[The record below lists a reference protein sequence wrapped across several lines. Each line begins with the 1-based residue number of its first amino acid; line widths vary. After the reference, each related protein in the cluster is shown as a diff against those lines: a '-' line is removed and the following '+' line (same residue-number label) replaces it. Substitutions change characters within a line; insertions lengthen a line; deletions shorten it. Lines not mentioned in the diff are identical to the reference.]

1 MAENQNQNKEF
12 ENMINEIC
20 KNIFPNMNLN
30 EEQMK
35 LFTEKFIKKDDNDEQ
50 SNDDDKNEEQ
60 SDDNDEDDD
69 DNSDDD
75 NSDDNSDDNEEDDSN
90 DNNDEDDNS
99 DDNQDDSDEDNS
111 DDEDDDDD
119 IIFDEDDDDDDANF
133 DITNLNLCCN
143 MCGEKIDESS
153 NYVITPCTHFL
164 HTACIKNKIL
174 SENNKEKDVDA
185 ILDKAMDEFLN
196 KENVEE
202 CEECD
207 VCKSLF

>member
-1 MAENQNQNKEF
+1 MAENQNKDF

-35 LFTEKFIKKDDNDEQ
+35 LFTEKFIKKDDSEEQ
-50 SNDDDKNEEQ
+50 SNSDDNNEEQ
-60 SDDNDEDDD
+60 SDDNDNSNDDD
-69 DNSDDD
+69 SDDD
-75 NSDDNSDDNEEDDSN
+75 NSEEDDSN
-90 DNNDEDDNS
+90 DN
-99 DDNQDDSDEDNS
+99 SDED
-111 DDEDDDDD
+111 DDEDDDED
-119 IIFDEDDDDDDANF
+119 IVFDEDDDDDDANF

-174 SENNKEKDVDA
+174 SDNNKDKDVDA

-196 KENVEE
+196 KENNEE

>member
-1 MAENQNQNKEF
+1 MAENQNKDF

-35 LFTEKFIKKDDNDEQ
+35 LFTEKFIKKDDNDEK
-50 SNDDDKNEEQ
+50 SNSDDNNEEQ

-69 DNSDDD
+69 DDSDDD
-75 NSDDNSDDNEEDDSN
+75 NSEEDDSN
-90 DNNDEDDNS
+90 DNNDEDDES
-99 DDNQDDSDEDNS
+99 DDSNDNSDED
-111 DDEDDDDD
+111 EDDDD
-119 IIFDEDDDDDDANF
+119 IIFDEDDDEDDANF

-174 SENNKEKDVDA
+174 SDNNKEKDIDA

-196 KENVEE
+196 KENNEE
-202 CEECD
+202 CEDCD

>member
-35 LFTEKFIKKDDNDEQ
+35 LFTEKFIKKDDEEEK
-50 SNDDDKNEEQ
+50 SNDDDNNEEENEE
-60 SDDNDEDDD
+60 SNEDDD

-75 NSDDNSDDNEEDDSN
+75 NSEEDDSN
-90 DNNDEDDNS
+90 DNNDEDDES
-99 DDNQDDSDEDNS
+99 DDSNDNS
-111 DDEDDDDD
+111 DDDEDED
-119 IIFDEDDDDDDANF
+119 IIFDEDDDDDDDANF

-174 SENNKEKDVDA
+174 SDNSKEKDLDA

-196 KENVEE
+196 KENNEE
-202 CEECD
+202 CEDCD
-207 VCKSLF
+207 VCKNLF

>member
-35 LFTEKFIKKDDNDEQ
+35 LFTEKFIKKDDGEEEE
-50 SNDDDKNEEQ
+50 SNDDDN
-60 SDDNDEDDD
+60 DNDNKNNEDEDS
-69 DNSDDD
+69 NDDD
-75 NSDDNSDDNEEDDSN
+75 NSDDNNNSDDNDEDDSN
-90 DNNDEDDNS
+90 DNNDEDDDS
-99 DDNQDDSDEDNS
+99 DDNEEDDSNEDNS
-111 DDEDDDDD
+111 DEEEDV
-119 IIFDEDDDDDDANF
+119 IFDEDDDDDDDANF
-133 DITNLNLCCN
+133 DITNLNLSCN

-164 HTACIKNKIL
+164 HTVCIKNKIL
-174 SENNKEKDVDA
+174 SENNKEKDIDA

-196 KENVEE
+196 KENNEE
-202 CEECD
+202 CEDCD

>member
-1 MAENQNQNKEF
+1 MAENQNKDF

-35 LFTEKFIKKDDNDEQ
+35 LFTEKFIKKDDGEEQ
-50 SNDDDKNEEQ
+50 SNSDDNNEEQ
-60 SDDNDEDDD
+60 SDDNDNSNDDD
-69 DNSDDD
+69 DSDDD
-75 NSDDNSDDNEEDDSN
+75 NSEEDDSN
-90 DNNDEDDNS
+90 DNNDEDDE
-99 DDNQDDSDEDNS
+99 DDNS
-111 DDEDDDDD
+111 DEDDDED

-143 MCGEKIDESS
+143 MCDEKIDESS

-174 SENNKEKDVDA
+174 SDNNKDKDVDA

-196 KENVEE
+196 KEK
-202 CEECD
+202 CEDCD

>member
-1 MAENQNQNKEF
+1 MAENQNKDF

-35 LFTEKFIKKDDNDEQ
+35 LFTEKFIKKDDGEEE

-69 DNSDDD
+69 DNSDDN
-75 NSDDNSDDNEEDDSN
+75 NSEEDDNEEDDSN
-90 DNNDEDDNS
+90 DNNDEDDDS
-99 DDNQDDSDEDNS
+99 DDSNDNS
-111 DDEDDDDD
+111 DENDDDED
-119 IIFDEDDDDDDANF
+119 IVFDEDDDDDDANF
-133 DITNLNLCCN
+133 DITNLNLSCN

-174 SENNKEKDVDA
+174 SENNKEKDIDA

-196 KENVEE
+196 KKNNEE
-202 CEECD
+202 CEDCN

>member
-35 LFTEKFIKKDDNDEQ
+35 LFTEKFIKKDDEEEQ
-50 SNDDDKNEEQ
+50 SNSDDNNEEQ

-75 NSDDNSDDNEEDDSN
+75 NSEEDDSN
-90 DNNDEDDNS
+90 DNNDEDD
-99 DDNQDDSDEDNS
+99 DSNENS
-111 DDEDDDDD
+111 DDESTDEDV
-119 IIFDEDDDDDDANF
+119 IFDEDDDDDDANF
-133 DITNLNLCCN
+133 DITNLNLSCN

-174 SENNKEKDVDA
+174 SDNNKEKDIDA

-196 KENVEE
+196 KENGEE
-202 CEECD
+202 CEDCD

>member
-35 LFTEKFIKKDDNDEQ
+35 LFTEKFIKKNDGEEQ

-60 SDDNDEDDD
+60 SDDKDEDDD
-69 DNSDDD
+69 DNSD
-75 NSDDNSDDNEEDDSN
+75 DDNSDDNEEDDSN
-90 DNNDEDDNS
+90 DNNDEDD
-99 DDNQDDSDEDNS
+99 DSNDNS
-111 DDEDDDDD
+111 DDDEEDDDD
-119 IIFDEDDDDDDANF
+119 IIFDEDDEDDDDANF
-133 DITNLNLCCN
+133 DITNLNLSCN
-143 MCGEKIDESS
+143 MCSEKIDESS

-164 HTACIKNKIL
+164 HTLCIKNKIL
-174 SENNKEKDVDA
+174 SENNKQKDIDD

-196 KENVEE
+196 KENNEE
-202 CEECD
+202 CEDCD

>member
-1 MAENQNQNKEF
+1 MAENQNKDF

-35 LFTEKFIKKDDNDEQ
+35 LFTEKFIKKNDGEEEESNSDNNDEENGESNSDDDDDN
-50 SNDDDKNEEQ
+50 SN
-60 SDDNDEDDD
+60 D

-75 NSDDNSDDNEEDDSN
+75 NEDDSN
-90 DNNDEDDNS
+90 DNNDEDDDS
-99 DDNQDDSDEDNS
+99 DDSNEDNS
-111 DDEDDDDD
+111 DDDED
-119 IIFDEDDDDDDANF
+119 IVFDEDDDEDDANF

-143 MCGEKIDESS
+143 MCDEKIDESS

-174 SENNKEKDVDA
+174 SDNNKEKDIDA

-196 KENVEE
+196 KENNEE
-202 CEECD
+202 CEDCD

>member
-1 MAENQNQNKEF
+1 MAENQNKEF

-35 LFTEKFIKKDDNDEQ
+35 LFTEKFIKKDDGEEEESNDNNEEEDDDDSEEDS
-50 SNDDDKNEEQ
+50 SNDD
-60 SDDNDEDDD
+60 NDSNDDD
-69 DNSDDD
+69 DNSDED
-75 NSDDNSDDNEEDDSN
+75 N
-90 DNNDEDDNS
+90 
-99 DDNQDDSDEDNS
+99 SDEDNS
-111 DDEDDDDD
+111 SDDSDDESTDEDV
-119 IIFDEDDDDDDANF
+119 IFDEDDDDDENF

-143 MCGEKIDESS
+143 ICGEKIDESS

-174 SENNKEKDVDA
+174 SINSNENDVDA

-196 KENVEE
+196 NEK
-202 CEECD
+202 CEDCD
-207 VCKSLF
+207 LCKSLF

>member
-35 LFTEKFIKKDDNDEQ
+35 LFTEKFIKKDDGEEEESNDNNDDDSEEDS
-50 SNDDDKNEEQ
+50 SNDDNDDDSEED
-60 SDDNDEDDD
+60 SSNDDNDSNDD

-75 NSDDNSDDNEEDDSN
+75 NSTDESDG
-90 DNNDEDDNS
+90 
-99 DDNQDDSDEDNS
+99 
-111 DDEDDDDD
+111 DDESTDED
-119 IIFDEDDDDDDANF
+119 IIFDEDDDDENF
-133 DITNLNLCCN
+133 DITNLNLSCN

-164 HTACIKNKIL
+164 HTVCIKNKIL
-174 SENNKEKDVDA
+174 SDNNKQKDIDA

-196 KENVEE
+196 KENNEE
-202 CEECD
+202 CEDCN
-207 VCKSLF
+207 VCKNLF

>member
-12 ENMINEIC
+12 ESMINEIC

-35 LFTEKFIKKDDNDEQ
+35 LFTEKFIKKDDGEEE
-50 SNDDDKNEEQ
+50 SNDDDNKENEE
-60 SDDNDEDDD
+60 SNDNDDN

-75 NSDDNSDDNEEDDSN
+75 NSDEDDSN

-99 DDNQDDSDEDNS
+99 DDNEDDSNEDDSNEDNS
-111 DDEDDDDD
+111 DDDEDDDDD
-119 IIFDEDDDDDDANF
+119 IIFDEDDEDDDDANF
-133 DITNLNLCCN
+133 DITNLNLSCN

-174 SENNKEKDVDA
+174 SENNKKKDIDD

-196 KENVEE
+196 KEKSEE

-207 VCKSLF
+207 VCRSLF

>member
-1 MAENQNQNKEF
+1 MAENQNKDF

-35 LFTEKFIKKDDNDEQ
+35 LFTEKFIKKDDGDEQ
-50 SNDDDKNEEQ
+50 SNSDDNNEEQ
-60 SDDNDEDDD
+60 SDDNDNSNDDD
-69 DNSDDD
+69 DSDDD
-75 NSDDNSDDNEEDDSN
+75 NSEEDDSN
-90 DNNDEDDNS
+90 DNNDEDDE
-99 DDNQDDSDEDNS
+99 DDNS
-111 DDEDDDDD
+111 DEDDDED
-119 IIFDEDDDDDDANF
+119 IVFDEDDDEDDANF

-143 MCGEKIDESS
+143 MCDEKIDESS

-174 SENNKEKDVDA
+174 SDNNKDKDIDD

-196 KENVEE
+196 KENNEE
-202 CEECD
+202 CEDCD

>member
-1 MAENQNQNKEF
+1 MADNQNQNKEF

-35 LFTEKFIKKDDNDEQ
+35 LFTEKFIKKNDGEEEESNSDNNDEENGESNSDDDDDN
-50 SNDDDKNEEQ
+50 SN
-60 SDDNDEDDD
+60 D

-75 NSDDNSDDNEEDDSN
+75 NEDDSN

-99 DDNQDDSDEDNS
+99 NEDDSNDNSDEDE
-111 DDEDDDDD
+111 DED
-119 IIFDEDDDDDDANF
+119 IVFDEDDDDDDANF

-143 MCGEKIDESS
+143 MCDEKIDESS

-174 SENNKEKDVDA
+174 SDNNKEKDIDA

-196 KENVEE
+196 KENGEE
-202 CEECD
+202 CEDCD
-207 VCKSLF
+207 VCKNLF

>member
-1 MAENQNQNKEF
+1 MAENQNKDF

-35 LFTEKFIKKDDNDEQ
+35 LFTEKFIKKDDSEEQ
-50 SNDDDKNEEQ
+50 SNSDDNNEEQ
-60 SDDNDEDDD
+60 SDDNDNSNDD
-69 DNSDDD
+69 DNDDDSDDD
-75 NSDDNSDDNEEDDSN
+75 NSEEDDSN
-90 DNNDEDDNS
+90 DNNDEDDSN
-99 DDNQDDSDEDNS
+99 DNS
-111 DDEDDDDD
+111 DEDEDDDED
-119 IIFDEDDDDDDANF
+119 IVFDEDDDEDDANF

-174 SENNKEKDVDA
+174 SDNNKDKDIDD

-196 KENVEE
+196 KENNEE
-202 CEECD
+202 CEDCD
-207 VCKSLF
+207 VCKNLF

>member
-35 LFTEKFIKKDDNDEQ
+35 LFTEKFIKKDDGEEQ
-50 SNDDDKNEEQ
+50 SN
-60 SDDNDEDDD
+60 SDDNNGEGEDGESNDD
-69 DNSDDD
+69 VDNSDDD
-75 NSDDNSDDNEEDDSN
+75 NSDEDNSEEDDSN
-90 DNNDEDDNS
+90 DNNDDDSNDNS
-99 DDNQDDSDEDNS
+99 
-111 DDEDDDDD
+111 DEDDDDD
-119 IIFDEDDDDDDANF
+119 EDIVFDEDDDEDDANF

-174 SENNKEKDVDA
+174 SDNNKDKDIDA
-185 ILDKAMDEFLN
+185 ILDKAMNEFLN
-196 KENVEE
+196 KENNEE
-202 CEECD
+202 CEDCD

>member
-1 MAENQNQNKEF
+1 MAENQNKEF
-12 ENMINEIC
+12 ENMISEIC

-35 LFTEKFIKKDDNDEQ
+35 LFTEKFIKKDEGEEEE
-50 SNDDDKNEEQ
+50 SNDD
-60 SDDNDEDDD
+60 NDSNDDDD

-75 NSDDNSDDNEEDDSN
+75 NST
-90 DNNDEDDNS
+90 
-99 DDNQDDSDEDNS
+99 DDSDG
-111 DDEDDDDD
+111 DDESTDED
-119 IIFDEDDDDDDANF
+119 IIFDDDDDDENF
-133 DITNLNLCCN
+133 DITNLNLSCN

-174 SENNKEKDVDA
+174 NDNNKQKDLDA

-196 KENVEE
+196 NEK
-202 CEECD
+202 CEDCD

>member
-35 LFTEKFIKKDDNDEQ
+35 LFTEKFIKKDDGEEEESNDNNDEEDEDDSEEDS
-50 SNDDDKNEEQ
+50 SNDD
-60 SDDNDEDDD
+60 NDSNDDD
-69 DNSDDD
+69 DNSDEN
-75 NSDDNSDDNEEDDSN
+75 NST
-90 DNNDEDDNS
+90 
-99 DDNQDDSDEDNS
+99 DDSDG
-111 DDEDDDDD
+111 DDESTDED
-119 IIFDEDDDDDDANF
+119 IIFDEDDDDENF
-133 DITNLNLCCN
+133 DITNLNLSCN

-174 SENNKEKDVDA
+174 NDNNKQKDLDA

-196 KENVEE
+196 NEK
-202 CEECD
+202 CEDCD

>member
-1 MAENQNQNKEF
+1 MAENQNKDF

-35 LFTEKFIKKDDNDEQ
+35 LFTEKFIKKDDGDEQ
-50 SNDDDKNEEQ
+50 SNSDDNNEEQ

-75 NSDDNSDDNEEDDSN
+75 NSDEDDSN
-90 DNNDEDDNS
+90 DNNDESDDSNDNS
-99 DDNQDDSDEDNS
+99 DEDE
-111 DDEDDDDD
+111 DDDD
-119 IIFDEDDDDDDANF
+119 IIFDEDDDEDDANF

-174 SENNKEKDVDA
+174 SDNNKENDIDA

-196 KENVEE
+196 KENNEE

-207 VCKSLF
+207 VCKNLF

>member
-1 MAENQNQNKEF
+1 MAENQNKDF

-35 LFTEKFIKKDDNDEQ
+35 LFTEKFIKKDDGEEQ
-50 SNDDDKNEEQ
+50 SNSDDNNGEEENGESNDDDN
-60 SDDNDEDDD
+60 DDD
-69 DNSDDD
+69 SDDD
-75 NSDDNSDDNEEDDSN
+75 NSDEDDSN
-90 DNNDEDDNS
+90 DNNDEDDDS
-99 DDNQDDSDEDNS
+99 DDSNDNSDEDE
-111 DDEDDDDD
+111 DEDD
-119 IIFDEDDDDDDANF
+119 IIFDEDDDEDDGNF

-174 SENNKEKDVDA
+174 SDNNKQKDIDA

-196 KENVEE
+196 KEKCEE
-202 CEECD
+202 CEDCN
-207 VCKSLF
+207 VCKNLF

>member
-1 MAENQNQNKEF
+1 MAENQNKEF
-12 ENMINEIC
+12 ENMISEIC

-35 LFTEKFIKKDDNDEQ
+35 LFTEKFIKKDDGDDEE
-50 SNDDDKNEEQ
+50 SNDDNNEEDDDNSNEN
-60 SDDNDEDDD
+60 SDDDDDNSDDDD

-75 NSDDNSDDNEEDDSN
+75 NNSDDDDDDSN
-90 DNNDEDDNS
+90 E
-99 DDNQDDSDEDNS
+99 NS
-111 DDEDDDDD
+111 DDESTDEDV
-119 IIFDEDDDDDDANF
+119 IFDEDDDDDDDNF
-133 DITNLNLCCN
+133 DITNLNLSCN

-174 SENNKEKDVDA
+174 SDNSKEKDIDA

-196 KENVEE
+196 NEK
-202 CEECD
+202 CEDCD
-207 VCKSLF
+207 ICKSLF

>member
-1 MAENQNQNKEF
+1 MADNQNQNKEF

-35 LFTEKFIKKDDNDEQ
+35 LFTEKFIKKDDNDEK
-50 SNDDDKNEEQ
+50 SNIDDNNEENGESN
-60 SDDNDEDDD
+60 SDDNDDNSND

-75 NSDDNSDDNEEDDSN
+75 NEDDSN
-90 DNNDEDDNS
+90 DNNDEDDSNDSNDNSDEDDS
-99 DDNQDDSDEDNS
+99 DDNE
-111 DDEDDDDD
+111 DDED
-119 IIFDEDDDDDDANF
+119 IIFDEDDDEDDANF
-133 DITNLNLCCN
+133 DITNLNLSCN

-174 SENNKEKDVDA
+174 SENNKEKDLDE

-196 KENVEE
+196 KENGEE
-202 CEECD
+202 CEDCD
-207 VCKSLF
+207 VCKNLF

>member
-1 MAENQNQNKEF
+1 
-12 ENMINEIC
+12 
-20 KNIFPNMNLN
+20 MNLN

-50 SNDDDKNEEQ
+50 SNSDDKNEEQ

-75 NSDDNSDDNEEDDSN
+75 NSDDNEEDDSN
-90 DNNDEDDNS
+90 DNNDEDD
-99 DDNQDDSDEDNS
+99 DSNDNS
-111 DDEDDDDD
+111 DEDEDDDDED
-119 IIFDEDDDDDDANF
+119 IVFDEDDEEDDENF

-143 MCGEKIDESS
+143 MCGEKIDEST

-174 SENNKEKDVDA
+174 SDNNKEKDIDA

-196 KENVEE
+196 KENNEE
-202 CEECD
+202 CEDCD

>member
-1 MAENQNQNKEF
+1 MAENQNKDF

-35 LFTEKFIKKDDNDEQ
+35 LFTEKFIKKDDGEEQ
-50 SNDDDKNEEQ
+50 SN
-60 SDDNDEDDD
+60 SDDNNGEGEDGESNDDGDNSDDDD

-75 NSDDNSDDNEEDDSN
+75 NSEEDDSN
-90 DNNDEDDNS
+90 DNDDNS
-99 DDNQDDSDEDNS
+99 DDDSDDNDDDSND
-111 DDEDDDDD
+111 DDED
-119 IIFDEDDDDDDANF
+119 IVFDEDDDDEDANF

-164 HTACIKNKIL
+164 HTLCIKNKIL
-174 SENNKEKDVDA
+174 SDNNKDKDIDA

-196 KENVEE
+196 KEKCEE
-202 CEECD
+202 CEDCN
-207 VCKSLF
+207 VCKNLF

>member
-1 MAENQNQNKEF
+1 MAENQNQNQNKEF

-35 LFTEKFIKKDDNDEQ
+35 LFTEKFIKKDDGEEQ
-50 SNDDDKNEEQ
+50 SNSDDNNGEGEDNSNDDDN
-60 SDDNDEDDD
+60 DDD
-69 DNSDDD
+69 SDDD
-75 NSDDNSDDNEEDDSN
+75 NNEEDDSN
-90 DNNDEDDNS
+90 DNNDEDDDS
-99 DDNQDDSDEDNS
+99 DDSNDNS
-111 DDEDDDDD
+111 DEDDDDED
-119 IIFDEDDDDDDANF
+119 IVFDEDDDEDDANF

-174 SENNKEKDVDA
+174 SENNKQKDFDA
-185 ILDKAMDEFLN
+185 ILDKAMDDFLN
-196 KENVEE
+196 KENNEE
-202 CEECD
+202 CEDCD

>member
-35 LFTEKFIKKDDNDEQ
+35 LFTEKFIKKDDG
-50 SNDDDKNEEQ
+50 EE
-60 SDDNDEDDD
+60 
-69 DNSDDD
+69 
-75 NSDDNSDDNEEDDSN
+75 EESN
-90 DNNDEDDNS
+90 DNNDEEDEDDSEEDSSNDDNDSNDDDDDNS
-99 DDNQDDSDEDNS
+99 TDDSDG
-111 DDEDDDDD
+111 DDESTDED
-119 IIFDEDDDDDDANF
+119 IIFDEDDDDENF
-133 DITNLNLCCN
+133 DITNLNLSCN

-174 SENNKEKDVDA
+174 NDNNKQKDLDA

-196 KENVEE
+196 NEK
-202 CEECD
+202 CEDCD

>member
-1 MAENQNQNKEF
+1 MAENQNKEF

-35 LFTEKFIKKDDNDEQ
+35 LFTEKFIKKDDSEEQ
-50 SNDDDKNEEQ
+50 SNSDDNNEEQ
-60 SDDNDEDDD
+60 SDDNDNSNDD
-69 DNSDDD
+69 DNDDDSDDD
-75 NSDDNSDDNEEDDSN
+75 NSDEDDSN
-90 DNNDEDDNS
+90 DNNDESDDSNDNS
-99 DDNQDDSDEDNS
+99 DEDE
-111 DDEDDDDD
+111 DDDD
-119 IIFDEDDDDDDANF
+119 IIFDEDDDEDDANF

-164 HTACIKNKIL
+164 HTVCIKNKIL
-174 SENNKEKDVDA
+174 SDNNKDKDIDD

-196 KENVEE
+196 KENNEE

>member
-1 MAENQNQNKEF
+1 MADNQNQNKEF

-35 LFTEKFIKKDDNDEQ
+35 LFTEKFIKKDDGEEEE
-50 SNDDDKNEEQ
+50 SN
-60 SDDNDEDDD
+60 SDDNNDEENGESNSDDEDDNSND

-75 NSDDNSDDNEEDDSN
+75 NEDDSN
-90 DNNDEDDNS
+90 DNNDEDDSN
-99 DDNQDDSDEDNS
+99 DNS
-111 DDEDDDDD
+111 DDEDEEG
-119 IIFDEDDDDDDANF
+119 IIFDEDDDEDDENF
-133 DITNLNLCCN
+133 DITNLNLSCN

-164 HTACIKNKIL
+164 HTVCIKNKIL
-174 SENNKEKDVDA
+174 SDNNKEKDLDA
-185 ILDKAMDEFLN
+185 ILDKAMDDFLN
-196 KENVEE
+196 KENNEE

-207 VCKSLF
+207 VCKNLF

>member
-12 ENMINEIC
+12 ENMRNERC
-20 KNIFPNMNLN
+20 KSIFPNMNLN

-35 LFTEKFIKKDDNDEQ
+35 LFTEKFIKKDDDEEESN
-50 SNDDDKNEEQ
+50 SNDNNEEEDEESN
-60 SDDNDEDDD
+60 SDDDD

-75 NSDDNSDDNEEDDSN
+75 NEDDSN
-90 DNNDEDDNS
+90 NNDEDDNS
-99 DDNQDDSDEDNS
+99 DDNDSNDNS
-111 DDEDDDDD
+111 DDEDEEG
-119 IIFDEDDDDDDANF
+119 IIFDEDDDEDDENF

-174 SENNKEKDVDA
+174 SENNKEKDLDE

-196 KENVEE
+196 KEK
-202 CEECD
+202 CEDCD
-207 VCKSLF
+207 ICKSLF

>member
-35 LFTEKFIKKDDNDEQ
+35 LFTEKFIKKDDGEEEEEESNDNNDDNSDDSEEDS
-50 SNDDDKNEEQ
+50 SNDDDD
-60 SDDNDEDDD
+60 S
-69 DNSDDD
+69 SDDD
-75 NSDDNSDDNEEDDSN
+75 NSDG
-90 DNNDEDDNS
+90 
-99 DDNQDDSDEDNS
+99 
-111 DDEDDDDD
+111 DDESTDED
-119 IIFDEDDDDDDANF
+119 IIFDEDDDDENF

-164 HTACIKNKIL
+164 HTVCIKNKIL
-174 SENNKEKDVDA
+174 SDNSKDKDVDA

-196 KENVEE
+196 NEK
-202 CEECD
+202 CEDCD